1 MYTHTSLGNLEKE
14 VLNFLWE
21 RKKAT
26 VKEVYEHFQD
36 KRKLAY
42 TTIFTVLQRLISKG
56 LVKRDKSLYSPSCP
70 KDVFIKRIFK
80 NFFDNLFS
88 DFGDVALSSFAE
100 GVKDLPS
107 KERKKLIRKLEEV
120 LKNER

>member
-1 MYTHTSLGNLEKE
+1 MHNHTSLGNLEKE

-26 VKEVYEHFQD
+26 VKEVFEHFQD

-42 TTIFTVLQRLISKG
+42 TTIFTVLQRLIAKG
-56 LVKRDKSLYSPSCP
+56 LVKKKKCLYFPSYS
-70 KDVFIKRIFK
+70 KNVFIKRIFRS
-80 NFFDNLFS
+80 FFDNLFS

-100 GVKDLPS
+100 GVRDLPAR
-107 KERKKLIRKLEEV
+107 KRKKLIRRLEKV
-120 LKNER
+120 LKNEG